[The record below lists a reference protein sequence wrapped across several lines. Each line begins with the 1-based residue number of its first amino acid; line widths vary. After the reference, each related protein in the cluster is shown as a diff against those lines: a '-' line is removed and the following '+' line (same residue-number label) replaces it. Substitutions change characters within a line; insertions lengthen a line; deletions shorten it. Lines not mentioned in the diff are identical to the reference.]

1 VRVGEPRHRR
11 VLVLNDDAPPAES
24 LCRLLRDEDYEA
36 RSALDGEAAQQTF
49 PEWPADLIVLDL
61 IMPRVDGW
69 RFPRTPIA
77 RGVPCSGTRACVVV
91 GASDE
96 LELARNLGT
105 ESAWRALRPAR
116 TSCWTRSRSCRRRLA
131 RPVTVLS
138 AACAH

>member
-1 VRVGEPRHRR
+1 VRAGEPRHRR

-36 RSALDGEAAQQTF
+36 RSALDGEEALQTF

-61 IMPRVDGW
+61 SC
-69 RFPRTPIA
+69 RTWTGGA
-77 RGVPCSGTRACVVV
+77 SLERRSREASLAQVPVLVWSV